1 MQGPQIVKTDDGSF
15 TLYNSILKEHYHS
28 TFGAIQESEH
38 VFIRSGL
45 ESIAKP
51 GKLLSVLEIGFG
63 TGLNALLSLIWAEQN
78 KQYINYLGVEAFPIT
93 PELAGQLNYP
103 DILEIDFKVFLKMHA
118 SSGVTE
124 KLSEYFQFAKPI
136 TPIMRTPTIMIMT
149 INGFLFGLI

>member
-15 TLYNSILKEHYHS
+15 TLYNSTLKEHYHS

-78 KQYINYLGVEAFPIT
+78 KQHI
-93 PELAGQLNYP
+93 
-103 DILEIDFKVFLKMHA
+103 
-118 SSGVTE
+118 
-124 KLSEYFQFAKPI
+124 KL
-136 TPIMRTPTIMIMT
+136 
-149 INGFLFGLI
+149 